1 MMTPLRALLERAEFD
16 VIEASVQFHEGAAS
30 PDEVSEATERLRR
43 LHELASSL
51 EQDRSE
57 LFAFPRHPEAPAI
70 VAGH

>member
-16 VIEASVQFHEGAAS
+16 VIEAAVQFHQGAAS

-51 EQDRSE
+51 EQDQSE